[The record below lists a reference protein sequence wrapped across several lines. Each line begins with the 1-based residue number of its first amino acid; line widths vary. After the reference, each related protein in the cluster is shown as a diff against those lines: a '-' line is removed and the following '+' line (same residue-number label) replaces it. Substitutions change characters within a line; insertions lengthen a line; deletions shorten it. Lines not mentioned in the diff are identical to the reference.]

1 MGDVWKV
8 RRRQEVFGFSS
19 EGWVGLAER
28 GMLTEGDGVV
38 LRRRQRVYGC
48 EDYPWGDISRAM
60 NRVVG
65 TNGGRAGGTG
75 STTVGGSES
84 GTPASGSGAS
94 ESGSSDSSPLGG

>member
-1 MGDVWKV
+1 MLARDGEEVPHKLEDVLPVLNSDYADRRAVMGDVWKV

-65 TNGGRAGGTG
+65 TNGEGTD
-75 STTVGGSES
+75 
-84 GTPASGSGAS
+84 GA
-94 ESGSSDSSPLGG
+94 